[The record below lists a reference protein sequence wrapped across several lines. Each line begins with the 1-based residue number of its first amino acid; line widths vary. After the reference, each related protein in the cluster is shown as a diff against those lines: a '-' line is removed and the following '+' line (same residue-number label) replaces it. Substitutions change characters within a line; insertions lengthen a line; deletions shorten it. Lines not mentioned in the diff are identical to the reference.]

1 MVYADLPDDFEDN
14 KAKYAK
20 QIMKGDIEFTMMYSF
35 NDGATGV
42 RHFMRKMTT
51 DDGSKP
57 DCPIDHFIG
66 VWDNSKKNLHK
77 DLEGSESQEGQG
89 EYGGYTEEDLDAMVD
104 EVLAD
109 DDDE

>member
-1 MVYADLPDDFEDN
+1 
-14 KAKYAK
+14 
-20 QIMKGDIEFTMMYSF
+20 MKGDIEFSMMYSF

-77 DLEGSESQEGQG
+77 DLEGETSEENYTDEEIN
-89 EYGGYTEEDLDAMVD
+89 EYLD
-104 EVLAD
+104 EVLGD
-109 DDDE
+109 DDDD